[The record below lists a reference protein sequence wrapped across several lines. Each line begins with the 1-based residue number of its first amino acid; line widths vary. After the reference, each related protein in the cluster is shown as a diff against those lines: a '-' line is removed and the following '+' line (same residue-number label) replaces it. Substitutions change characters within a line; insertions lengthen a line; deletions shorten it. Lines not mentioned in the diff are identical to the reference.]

1 MLESLAFA
9 NRLANTE
16 INQNNQV
23 TSASVSIG
31 APVDM
36 LVGGLSLVDQAALFC
51 SLFPSRKPSI
61 WKHPQQKRWMQW
73 SRLLED
79 GQILGVISNEG
90 RGLFRGCYWGA
101 ETRHGVIDIDINS
114 RYHNAQE
121 LTKIV
126 YKFASVGL
134 ILTPY
139 QSSSSGGWHLYYSLD
154 DWGPSSEI
162 EQTIKEWLKELGYVL
177 QSGTLEVFPSRNA
190 LRLPLQQGFAWLA
203 PDGQIATRR
212 EDLKQDEAL
221 ALFLSNLKNT
231 ARNWQNAK
239 SLMLTEIE
247 STRTAAGTLA
257 QDELEQL
264 NDEGFEGL
272 FRGGLDWEKYQR
284 GRDYWLTGLTGPSQR
299 HDAVICVG
307 HYLWYGDSGS
317 GLRPLPYPR
326 NAKAR
331 EAKIAA
337 WLESN
342 HNGQSKAV
350 NSGAWRDVAG
360 EIERATKWTSERAV
374 IKEKYE
380 PYPLTERLLKRL
392 EWLYQKTGKLWS
404 VEELEKANIDRSL
417 EARHRIAIAVAQL
430 EAEGAQLSKA
440 AVARR
445 AGSDWRTVAKHN
457 DLLTCS
463 VGVYNGGSGGLLSPG
478 VLLATSGENGFERSS
493 PAQTETK
500 VSETVFVWGLTEI
513 KSCPSG
519 SESVVSRPVSSELGG
534 PGPKD
539 VVEQA
544 EITVATAAR
553 ESKGLEVAGSSALPS
568 KPKSR
573 IKRHLSV
580 VQALPE
586 PTENKKP
593 TSKNSLQPVS
603 VLVGAGCRGP

>member
-1 MLESLAFA
+1 
-9 NRLANTE
+9 
-16 INQNNQV
+16 
-23 TSASVSIG
+23 
-31 APVDM
+31 
-36 LVGGLSLVDQAALFC
+36 
-51 SLFPSRKPSI
+51 
-61 WKHPQQKRWMQW
+61 MQW
-73 SRLLED
+73 SRPLD
-79 GQILGVISNEG
+79 ASQIIGVMSNEG
-90 RGLFRGCYWGA
+90 RGLLRGCYWGA
-101 ETRHGVIDIDINS
+101 ETRHGVIDIDIDS

-121 LTKIV
+121 LTKLV

-139 QSSSSGGWHLYYSLD
+139 QSSNSGGWHLYYFLD
-154 DWGPSSEI
+154 DWAPSGEI
-162 EQTIKEWLKELGYVL
+162 EKTIKEWLKALGYVL
-177 QSGTLEVFPSRNA
+177 QSGTLEVFPSGNA

-203 PDGQIATRR
+203 PDGQVATRR
-212 EDLKQDEAL
+212 EEITQEEAL

-239 SLMLTEIE
+239 TLITAEIE

-257 QDELEQL
+257 QDELDQL
-264 NDEGFEGL
+264 NDQGFEGL

-284 GRDYWLTGLTGPSQR
+284 GRQYWISGLTGPSQR
-299 HDAVICVG
+299 HDAVICIG

-331 EAKIAA
+331 EAKIVA
-337 WLESN
+337 WLERN

-350 NSGAWRDVAG
+350 NRGAVRIVAG
-360 EIERATKWTSERAV
+360 EIERATKWTSQGAL

-404 VEELEKANIDRSL
+404 IEELQKANIDRSL
-417 EARHRIAIAVAQL
+417 DARHRIAIAIAQL
-430 EAEGAQLSKA
+430 EAEGAQISKA
-440 AVARR
+440 AVAKK
-445 AGSDWRTVAKHN
+445 AGACRKTVSKNA
-457 DLLTCS
+457 DLLAKWGS
-463 VGVYNGGSGGLLSPG
+463 VYNGGSGGLLSPA
-478 VLLATSGENGFERSS
+478 VLLATSGENGLDKSTLAEK
-493 PAQTETK
+493 ETK
-500 VSETVFVWGLTEI
+500 VSEPVFVWGLTEI

-519 SESVVSRPVSSELGG
+519 SESVVSRPVSSEPGG

-544 EITVATAAR
+544 EITVAIAAR
-553 ESKGLEVAGSSALPS
+553 ESKGLEVAGSSVLPS

-573 IKRHLSV
+573 IKRPLSV

-593 TSKNSLQPVS
+593 PSKNSLQPVS

>member
-1 MLESLAFA
+1 
-9 NRLANTE
+9 
-16 INQNNQV
+16 
-23 TSASVSIG
+23 
-31 APVDM
+31 
-36 LVGGLSLVDQAALFC
+36 
-51 SLFPSRKPSI
+51 
-61 WKHPQQKRWMQW
+61 MQW
-73 SRLLED
+73 SRPLD
-79 GQILGVISNEG
+79 ASQIIGVMSNEG

-101 ETRHGVIDIDINS
+101 ETRHGVIDIDIDS

-121 LTKIV
+121 LTKLV

-139 QSSSSGGWHLYYSLD
+139 QSSDSGGWHLYYFFD
-154 DWGPSSEI
+154 DWANSREV
-162 EQTIKEWLKELGYVL
+162 ELTVKEWLKTLGYVL
-177 QSGTLEVFPSRNA
+177 QSGTLEVFPSGNA

-203 PDGQIATRR
+203 PDGQVATRR
-212 EDLKQDEAL
+212 EDLQQEEAL

-239 SLMLTEIE
+239 TLMLAEIE
-247 STRTAAGTLA
+247 RTRTAAGTLA
-257 QDELEQL
+257 QDELDQL
-264 NDEGFEGL
+264 SDEGFEGL

-284 GRDYWLTGLTGPSQR
+284 GRQYWISGLTGPSQR
-299 HDAVICVG
+299 HDAVICIG
-307 HYLWYGDSGS
+307 HYLWYGDKGS
-317 GLRPLPYPR
+317 GQSPLPYPR

-350 NSGAWRDVAG
+350 NRGAVRIVAG
-360 EIERATKWTSERAV
+360 EIERATKWTSQGALV
-374 IKEKYE
+374 KEKYE

-463 VGVYNGGSGGLLSPG
+463 VGVYNGGSGGLLSPAL
-478 VLLATSGENGFERSS
+478 LLATSGENGLNASS
-493 PAQTETK
+493 PAAVETK
-500 VSETVFVWGLTEI
+500 AIEPVFAWGLTEI

-519 SESVVSRPVSSELGG
+519 SESVVSRPVSLEPGG

-539 VVEQA
+539 IEA
-544 EITVATAAR
+544 EKPNLAVFAAR
-553 ESKGLEVAGSSALPS
+553 ESRA
-568 KPKSR
+568 
-573 IKRHLSV
+573 LSV
-580 VQALPE
+580 VLP
-586 PTENKKP
+586 
-593 TSKNSLQPVS
+593 
-603 VLVGAGCRGP
+603 LVGVQGAVYRYEVVKEASKVSSNKSFSDKQVAIRGALRSARAVITIKPDIAVHGASIRRRCDKGVCSDRGPPERS

>member
-1 MLESLAFA
+1 
-9 NRLANTE
+9 
-16 INQNNQV
+16 
-23 TSASVSIG
+23 
-31 APVDM
+31 
-36 LVGGLSLVDQAALFC
+36 
-51 SLFPSRKPSI
+51 
-61 WKHPQQKRWMQW
+61 MQW
-73 SRLLED
+73 SRPLD
-79 GQILGVISNEG
+79 ASQIIGVMSNEG

-101 ETRHGVIDIDINS
+101 ETRHGVIDIDIDS

-121 LTKIV
+121 LTKLV

-139 QSSSSGGWHLYYSLD
+139 QSSNSGGWHLYYFLD
-154 DWGPSSEI
+154 DWAPSSEI
-162 EQTIKEWLKELGYVL
+162 EQTIKEWLKVLGYVL

-203 PDGQIATRR
+203 PDGQVTTRR
-212 EDLKQDEAL
+212 EDLKQEEAL
-221 ALFLSNLKNT
+221 ALFLSNLKST
-231 ARNWQNAK
+231 ARNWQNAR
-239 SLMLTEIE
+239 SLMISEIE

-284 GRDYWLTGLTGPSQR
+284 GRQYWIGGLTGPSQR
-299 HDAVICVG
+299 HDAVICIG

-350 NSGAWRDVAG
+350 NSGAWRVVAG
-360 EIERATKWTSERAV
+360 EIERATKWTSQGAL

-404 VEELEKANIDRSL
+404 IEELQKANIDRSL
-417 EARHRIAIAVAQL
+417 DARHRIAIAIAQL
-430 EAEGAQLSKA
+430 EAEGAQISKA
-440 AVARR
+440 AVAKQ
-445 AGSDWRTVAKHN
+445 AGASRNTVSKHS
-457 DLLTCS
+457 DLLAKCS
-463 VGVYNGGSGGLLSPG
+463 SVYNGGSGGLLSPG
-478 VLLATSGENGFERSS
+478 VLLATSGENGLNQPA
-493 PAQTETK
+493 PAQIETK
-500 VSETVFVWGLTEI
+500 ADQPVFPWGLTDFNPG
-513 KSCPSG
+513 PSG
-519 SESVVSRPVSSELGG
+519 PESVVRRPVSSEPGG

-539 VVEQA
+539 LPEPKQIA
-544 EITVATAAR
+544 AFAAR
-553 ESKGLEVAGSSALPS
+553 ESKGSLVVGFGTGRVVLFAGRVVSQKGARGSRAP
-568 KPKSR
+568 PKWS
-573 IKRHLSV
+573 
-580 VQALPE
+580 
-586 PTENKKP
+586 
-593 TSKNSLQPVS
+593 
-603 VLVGAGCRGP
+603 